1 MRPAVFLDRDGTL
14 IEEVGYCSDPKD
26 VRPYRSV
33 VEGLQKLRDAGFL
46 VIVITN
52 QSGIGYGYFTE
63 ADYHAVNAEMTRQLQ
78 PFEVDGTYFSADTPD
93 NPGPRRK
100 PNPGMVLEAARDFDI
115 DLAHS
120 YFVGDRAGDV
130 ECGRNAGTRTV
141 LVLTGYGERFPDLVA
156 DHRAPD
162 LAEAI
167 DWIVADSRR
176 NKEWPRTNT
185 D

>member
-1 MRPAVFLDRDGTL
+1 MRPAVFLDRDGTI
-14 IEEVGYCSDPKD
+14 IEEVGYCSHAED
-26 VRPYRSV
+26 VRAYPGAV
-33 VEGLQKLRDAGFL
+33 AALQKLRNAGFL

-63 ADYHAVNAEMTRQLQ
+63 ADYHAVHAEMCRQLQ
-78 PFEVDGTYFSADTPD
+78 PFTVDGTYYSVETPE

-115 DLAHS
+115 DLARS

-141 LVLTGYGERFPDLVA
+141 LVTTGYGDRFPDLAV
-156 DHRAPD
+156 DHRAAS
-162 LAEAI
+162 LVEAV
-167 DWIVADSRR
+167 DWIVKDARR
-176 NKEWPRTNT
+176 
-185 D
+185 